1 MSDGEV
7 KMNEVVLPESQL
19 VAPTMVAEHKVC
31 ILDIEPWDVHLLGA
45 VTSSQIYE
53 KSEKTEWIRTRNDML
68 SPTEERG
75 LTVTCHGALY
85 PVNEAHC

>member
-31 ILDIEPWDVHLLGA
+31 ILGIEPWDVHLPGA
-45 VTSSQIYE
+45 VSSSQKYE
-53 KSEKTEWIRTRNDML
+53 KSEKTEWIRTRNDTL
-68 SPTEERG
+68 GPAEEKG
-75 LTVTCHGALY
+75 
-85 PVNEAHC
+85 